1 MSVIVNEFS
10 DYGQRDRVIRR
21 RLPLWEPE
29 PPKQKVL
36 MDLYRYWESL
46 RPSGMIPSR
55 QGFDVLKLKPVMGTT
70 TIIEVDESTS
80 ENFRIR
86 LFGTNIPLPMTLS
99 NRTLSAVRESEPYF
113 KMIEQDYIAA
123 RDIGTP
129 LYHEVVALINYVTHS
144 YARLILPFAAD
155 GRNVNQLV
163 VSSVRQDFP
172 ELVKLIN

>member
-1 MSVIVNEFS
+1 MSISVNDFT

-29 PPKQKVL
+29 PPKLPVL

-46 RPSGMIPSR
+46 RPTGMIPSR
-55 QGFDVLKLKPVMGTT
+55 QKFDVLKLKPVMGTT
-70 TIIEVDESTS
+70 AIVEVDESNPD
-80 ENFRIR
+80 NFRFR
-86 LFGTNIPLPMTLS
+86 LFGTQIPLPMTLS
-99 NRTLSAVRESEPYF
+99 NRTLGAVRESEPYF
-113 KMIEQDYIAA
+113 KMVAQDYIAA

-129 LYHEVVALINYVTHS
+129 LYHEVVALLRYVTHS

-172 ELVKLIN
+172 ELIKLIN